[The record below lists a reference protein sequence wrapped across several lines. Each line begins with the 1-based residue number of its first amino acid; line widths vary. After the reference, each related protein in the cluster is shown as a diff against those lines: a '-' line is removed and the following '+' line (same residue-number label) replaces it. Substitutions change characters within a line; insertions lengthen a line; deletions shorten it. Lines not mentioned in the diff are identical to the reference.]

1 MSSDNYF
8 VMNLEKI
15 TISLENKPLKKDA
28 SQIKLNQ
35 SNARIKKSD
44 QFNQKR
50 FAIEC
55 EKLDKN
61 EEQAMAN
68 EGLTFEPFT

>member
-1 MSSDNYF
+1 
-8 VMNLEKI
+8 MNLEKI
-15 TISLENKPLKKDA
+15 AISLKNELLKKTDL
-28 SQIKLNQ
+28 QIKLNQ
-35 SNARIKKSD
+35 SNAIIEKLE

-61 EEQAMAN
+61 EEQAMAD
-68 EGLTFEPFT
+68 EGLTFEILT